1 MPDEM
6 EGGRAKKEK
15 MNGAKQP
22 GVVAAETP
30 ISSELNRQNFLL
42 HCTKLRESACRCRQ
56 TKGIETEIASVK
68 RLSLRRSVA
77 RSLGG
82 RERKPVAVRKS
93 VAASAAVAVVAI
105 VAVAAAAALPPAE
118 LAGAAE

>member
-1 MPDEM
+1 MPDER

-15 MNGAKQP
+15 MNGAKQQP
-22 GVVAAETP
+22 GAVAAEPP
-30 ISSELNRQNFLL
+30 ILRFERAEQ
-42 HCTKLRESACRCRQ
+42 TKLLVKVARIGLSVSANER
-56 TKGIETEIASVK
+56 IETEIASVK
-68 RLSLRRSVA
+68 RLSLRRSVS

-93 VAASAAVAVVAI
+93 VA
-105 VAVAAAAALPPAE
+105 PPPPQSSQSTGPPLAE